1 MMWFLLLFL
10 HIAHVE
16 LVISQAEDKLI
27 LKNKGGYPCEG
38 YLEVYH
44 NNTWGYVG
52 DTHWSNNTEKVV
64 CKSTHCGEP
73 VENPVIDILKPSEDR
88 PIWLNEL
95 KCEGHESALWKCKH
109 PGWNYSH
116 YPKLTV
122 KKITCSSNITI
133 SLNGPKCAGAVQY
146 SIDGKS
152 GYFCKDRLEK
162 KEADLLCKYL
172 GCGEFKEILT
182 LKWMDS
188 ERSSSKMELDCSAF
202 QNADPDHLWQCVNGK
217 QDNSASCK
225 PVSVIC
231 EGHTRLQLKGNPSN
245 VCSGQLE
252 KEENNNW
259 VPVQQDNFDFDVCQQ
274 MHCGNSL
281 SPNKNL
287 NVTCTDEVKVVLKD
301 SKCYGTVNIEV
312 NDSVNPVCASTWTKT
327 EAELVCKELGCG
339 ELIYTEEHQNSGGIM
354 DHVSCKGSESSL
366 WHCQAQHGKNIQ
378 CSKQPYVVCSDS
390 VEVNLADGPGR
401 CAGRLEIKH
410 EGQWKKVPVKGWTD
424 AQSAAVCKQLQCG
437 EKGKT
442 EKFSQ
447 GSGSF
452 LSITCPR
459 NKKISKI
466 SECLTEN
473 SNNQFS
479 DRETEAAGIT
489 CEGHKVVFLSGTCSG
504 HVGIE
509 HGREIYWLSG
519 SKETWNQESADTV
532 CQQMHCGN
540 ASRFSFNSRADMI
553 NKVWKNSF
561 SCSSRKKSLF
571 ECSRTTPLPPDHH
584 NSTAYVK
591 CSGNIEM
598 RLTNSCWGKVRIRV
612 EEKEGDM
619 CADTWTEDKSVKLCE
634 KLNCGTPIKA
644 HNSPKDGD
652 ILFKSLHPTNQTTDL
667 TQSIFVKNQDND
679 KSCKEKPAYVV
690 CSGSVKPRFSIPSY
704 KCFGNVE
711 VEYEGKW
718 IPVCEDALKDTNN
731 GNTICQELKCGDAVE
746 TLPYFGPAPAE
757 KLAISN
763 LNCIANANSPLSAC
777 SSITASTAACKH
789 SGLRCSEWRT
799 MVPDK
804 KACSGT
810 VLVHWRQGLSAVS
823 RENFNETEKE
833 KLCQNMDCGGYQS
846 TNKIHPQTI
855 EIDSFWN
862 KSFSCGENPGSIWEC
877 ENKSTPSRKEPVF
890 IECKKEPSVSISQGC
905 RGEVRIDGVPVC
917 ASNWDLSYAHKVCQ
931 EKLCGNAVF
940 IESKASSKGSGN
952 IYHVSCE
959 KYHSIIGQCRRTKGK
974 CDKNVVFITCSES
987 VKFRTAE
994 KHGGVLYV
1002 IYRDKW
1008 ERVCP
1013 FNRSAVLER
1022 KLCEEIKKE
1031 NHSISTEDKQINLE
1045 TTLEFTDVTMDIKR
1059 SVKQCS
1065 CEKVSPATIICPG
1078 YVKPTPTPTSPSP
1091 PPPPSP
1097 TSPPPST
1104 SIAPIIVGVG
1114 FLLVVI
1120 ILISV
1125 FIRFC
1130 VKRARKSKVSSKMLP
1145 GKELEFESGE
1155 YEDVIDKENEMEDLS
1170 HGRVRSEAEMISEK
1184 DGQSVSSLPYE
1195 DIEADEARPLTFS
1208 GTTAPAARDINVH
1221 EGVHNENGVTY
1232 EEEDS
1237 QESYDDIGMITETAQ
1252 TTPEVHNSSQTI
1264 DDLNTAAPGLVERD
1278 EDYLEP
1284 DVDG

>member
-1 MMWFLLLFL
+1 MWFLLLLL
-10 HIAHVE
+10 HLAHIE

-44 NNTWGYVG
+44 NNISGYVG
-52 DTHWSNNTEKVV
+52 DTHWDKNTEKVV

-73 VENPVIDILKPSEDR
+73 VENSVTDTVKPSEDR

-109 PGWNYSH
+109 PGWKSSYYS
-116 YPKLTV
+116 KLTV
-122 KKITCSSNITI
+122 KKLKCSSNITL
-133 SLNGPKCAGAVQY
+133 SLDRHKCAGAVKY
-146 SIDGKS
+146 SIDGKPP
-152 GYFCKDRLEK
+152 GYFCNNSIGE
-162 KEADLLCKYL
+162 KEARLLCKNL
-172 GCGEFKEILT
+172 GCGGLREIPP
-182 LKWMDS
+182 S
-188 ERSSSKMELDCSAF
+188 ESMVSDNFRDSSKMKIDCSAF
-202 QNADPDHLWQCVNGK
+202 KNADPDHLWQCVNGE

-231 EGHTRLQLKGNPSN
+231 EGYTRLQLKGNQSN

-281 SPNKNL
+281 SPNNRTNKNL
-287 NVTCTDEVKVVLKD
+287 NVTCTDKVKVVLKHSGKD

-312 NDSVNPVCASTWTKT
+312 KGSVNPVCASSWTKT

-354 DHVSCKGSESSL
+354 DHVSCKGNESSL

-378 CSKQPYVVCSDS
+378 CSNQPYVVCSGS
-390 VEVNLADGPGR
+390 VEVKLADGPGR

-479 DRETEAAGIT
+479 DREAEAAGIT

-540 ASRFSFNSRADMI
+540 AANFSFNSTADMI

-561 SCSSRKKSLF
+561 SCSSRENSLF
-571 ECSRTTPLPPDHH
+571 ECNQTTPLPPDHH

-619 CADTWTEDKSVKLCE
+619 CGDTWTEDKSVKLCE

-679 KSCKEKPAYVV
+679 KSCKQKPAYVV

-746 TLPYFGPAPAE
+746 TLPYFGPAPAD

-777 SSITASTAACKH
+777 SSVTASTAACKH

-833 KLCQNMDCGGYQS
+833 KLCQDMDCGGYKS
-846 TNKIHPQTI
+846 TNEIHPQTI

-877 ENKSTPSRKEPVF
+877 ENKTTPSRKEPVF
-890 IECKKEPSVSISQGC
+890 IECKKEPSVSLSQGC
-905 RGEVRIDGVPVC
+905 RGEVRIDDVPVC

-931 EKLCGNAVF
+931 ENLCGNAVF
-940 IESKASSKGSGN
+940 IESKAPSKGSGN

-987 VKFRTAE
+987 VKFRTTE

-1002 IYRDKW
+1002 NYRDKW

-1013 FNRSAVLER
+1013 FNHSQNL
-1022 KLCEEIKKE
+1022 KLCEEIDKE
-1031 NHSISTEDKQINLE
+1031 TPSTSTEIKQVNLE
-1045 TTLEFTDVTMDIKR
+1045 TTLEFTDVTMDVRR
-1059 SVKQCS
+1059 SVKRSS
-1065 CEKVSPATIICPG
+1065 CESTNQVKIYCPD
-1078 YVKPTPTPTSPSP
+1078 YETLTTATPTPPRP
-1091 PPPPSP
+1091 PIP
-1097 TSPPPST
+1097 TG
-1104 SIAPIIVGVG
+1104 PIIVGVI
-1114 FLLVVI
+1114 FLLVVV
-1120 ILISV
+1120 ILISS
-1125 FIRFC
+1125 FIRMY
-1130 VKRARKSKVSSKMLP
+1130 VRRVRESRALARMLP
-1145 GKELEFESGE
+1145 GKDMEFESGD
-1155 YEDVIDKENEMEDLS
+1155 YEDVMDKDNEMEDFS
-1170 HGRVRSEAEMISEK
+1170 RGRFRSETEFVSEN
-1184 DGQSVSSLPYE
+1184 DGRSVSSLPYD
-1195 DIEADEARPLTFS
+1195 DIDEADEARPLTFPA
-1208 GTTAPAARDINVH
+1208 TTAPAAQDINVH
-1221 EGVHNENGVTY
+1221 EDGVTY
-1232 EEEDS
+1232 EVEDP
-1237 QESYDDIGMITETAQ
+1237 QESYDDIDTIPETAQ
-1252 TTPEVHNSSQTI
+1252 TTAEIHDSPETPH
-1264 DDLNTAAPGLVERD
+1264 DLNTAAPGLVKRD

-1284 DVDG
+1284 DQDK

>member
-1 MMWFLLLFL
+1 MMWFLLLLL
-10 HIAHVE
+10 HLAHIG
-16 LVISQAEDKLI
+16 LMISAEDKLI

-44 NNTWGYVG
+44 NNIWGYVG
-52 DTHWSNNTEKVV
+52 DRLWSNNTEKVV

-73 VENPVIDILKPSEDR
+73 VENSVTDIPKPSEDR

-95 KCEGHESALWKCKH
+95 ECKGHESALWKCKH
-109 PGWNYSH
+109 PGWNYSD
-116 YPKLTV
+116 YSKVTV
-122 KKITCSSNITI
+122 KKLKCSSNITL
-133 SLNGPKCAGAVQY
+133 SLDGPKCAGAVQY
-146 SIDGKS
+146 SVDGITQ
-152 GYFCKDRLEK
+152 GYFCNNNIGE
-162 KEADLLCKYL
+162 KEARLLCKNL
-172 GCGEFKEILT
+172 GCGGLREIPP
-182 LKWMDS
+182 S
-188 ERSSSKMELDCSAF
+188 ERGDRERFKKASKMKLDCSAF
-202 QNADPDHLWQCVNGK
+202 KNGDPDHLWQCANGN
-217 QDNSASCK
+217 DDSASCK
-225 PVSVIC
+225 TFSVIC
-231 EGHTRLQLKGNPSN
+231 EGYTRLQLKGNQSN

-287 NVTCTDEVKVVLKD
+287 NVTCTDKVKVVLKDSGKD

-312 NDSVNPVCASTWTKT
+312 KGSVNPVCASTWTKK

-339 ELIYTEEHQNSGGIM
+339 ELIYTKVERQNSRGIM
-354 DHVSCKGSESSL
+354 DRVSCKGNESSL
-366 WHCQAQHGKNIQ
+366 WHCQSQHGKNIQ

-410 EGQWKKVPVKGWTD
+410 EGQWKKVPAKEWTE

-591 CSGNIEM
+591 CSGNIKM

-619 CADTWTEDKSVKLCE
+619 CGDTWTEDKSVKLCE

-679 KSCKEKPAYVV
+679 KSCKQKPAYVV

-746 TLPYFGPAPAE
+746 TLPYFGPAPAD

-763 LNCIANANSPLSAC
+763 LNCTANANSPLSAC

-833 KLCQNMDCGGYQS
+833 KLCQDMDCGGYQS
-846 TNKIHPQTI
+846 TNEIHPQTI

-877 ENKSTPSRKEPVF
+877 ENKTTPSRKEPVF
-890 IECKKEPSVSISQGC
+890 IECKKEPNVSLSQGC
-905 RGEVRIDGVPVC
+905 RGEVRIDDVPVC

-931 EKLCGNAVF
+931 ENLCGNAVF
-940 IESKASSKGSGN
+940 IESKAPSKGSGN

-987 VKFRTAE
+987 VKFRTTE

-1002 IYRDKW
+1002 NYRDKW

-1013 FNRSAVLER
+1013 FRAEEKEYVQNLTA
-1022 KLCEEIKKE
+1022 KLCEEINNE
-1031 NHSISTEDKQINLE
+1031 THSGSTEDKQVSLE
-1045 TTLEFTDVTMDIKR
+1045 TTLEFTDVTMDVKR
-1059 SVKQCS
+1059 SVKQRS
-1065 CEKVSPATIICPG
+1065 CGNVSPAEILCYEPP
-1078 YVKPTPTPTSPSP
+1078 PTP
-1091 PPPPSP
+1091 PPPPSTP
-1097 TSPPPST
+1097 
-1104 SIAPIIVGVG
+1104 IAPIIVGVG
-1114 FLLVVI
+1114 FLLVVV
-1120 ILISV
+1120 ILILV
-1125 FIRFC
+1125 FLRFYL
-1130 VKRARKSKVSSKMLP
+1130 KRARKSNVSPRMLQD
-1145 GKELEFESGE
+1145 KEMEFESGE
-1155 YEDVIDKENEMEDLS
+1155 YEDVTNKENEMEDLS
-1170 HGRVRSEAEMISEK
+1170 HGRTRSEAELISEK
-1184 DGQSVSSLPYE
+1184 DGQNVSSYE
-1195 DIEADEARPLTFS
+1195 DVEADEARPLTFQ
-1208 GTTAPAARDINVH
+1208 GTTVININTH
-1221 EGVHNENGVTY
+1221 EDGVTY
-1232 EEEDS
+1232 EVEDP
-1237 QESYDDIGMITETAQ
+1237 QENYDDIDTIPGTTQ
-1252 TTPEVHNSSQTI
+1252 TTAEVHESLETSH
-1264 DDLNTAAPGLVERD
+1264 DLNSAAPGLVERD

>member
-1 MMWFLLLFL
+1 MMWFLLLLL
-10 HIAHVE
+10 HLAHIE
-16 LVISQAEDKLI
+16 LMISQAEDKLI

-44 NNTWGYVG
+44 NNIWGFVG
-52 DTHWSNNTEKVV
+52 DKHWDKNTEKVV

-73 VENPVIDILKPSEDR
+73 VENSVTDIPKPSKHST
-88 PIWLNEL
+88 IWLNEL
-95 KCEGHESALWKCKH
+95 KCEGDESTLWECKH
-109 PGWNYSH
+109 PGWNYSD
-116 YPKLTV
+116 YSRVTV
-122 KKITCSSNITI
+122 KKITCSSNITL
-133 SLNGPKCAGAVQY
+133 SLDGPKCAGAVQY
-146 SIDGKS
+146 SVDGITQ
-152 GYFCKDRLEK
+152 GYFCNNNIGE
-162 KEADLLCKYL
+162 KEARLLCESL
-172 GCGEFKEILT
+172 GCGGLREIPL
-182 LKWMDS
+182 S
-188 ERSSSKMELDCSAF
+188 ERGDRERFKKASKMKLDCSAF
-202 QNADPDHLWQCVNGK
+202 KKADPDHLWQCVNGN
-217 QDNSASCK
+217 DDSASCK
-225 PVSVIC
+225 PFSVIC
-231 EGHTRLQLKGNPSN
+231 EGYTRLQLKGNQSN

-259 VPVQQDNFDFDVCQQ
+259 VPVQQDNFTFDVCQQ

-281 SPNKNL
+281 STNKNL
-287 NVTCTDEVKVVLKD
+287 NVTCTDEVKVVLRSGKD
-301 SKCYGTVNIEV
+301 SKCYGTVNFEV
-312 NDSVNPVCASTWTKT
+312 NGSVDPVCASTWTKK

-339 ELIYTEEHQNSGGIM
+339 ELIYTKEHQNSRGIM
-354 DHVSCKGSESSL
+354 DHVSCKGNESSL
-366 WHCQAQHGKNIQ
+366 WHCKAQHGKDIQ
-378 CSKQPYVVCSDS
+378 CSKQPYVVCSGS
-390 VEVNLADGPGR
+390 VEVKLADGPGR

-410 EGQWKKVPVKGWTD
+410 EGQWKKVPENEWTD
-424 AQSAAVCKQLQCG
+424 VQSAAVCKQLQCG

-452 LSITCPR
+452 LSITCPT
-459 NKKISKI
+459 NKKISNI

-473 SNNQFS
+473 SKKQLL
-479 DRETEAAGIT
+479 DQETGAVGIT

-519 SKETWNQESADTV
+519 SNETWNNVSADTV

-540 ASRFSFNSRADMI
+540 AASFSFNSRADMI
-553 NKVWKNSF
+553 NKVWKDSF

-571 ECSRTTPLPPDHH
+571 ECNQTTPLPPDHH

-612 EEKEGDM
+612 EGKEGDM

-652 ILFKSLHPTNQTTDL
+652 ILFNSLHTTNQTTDL

-679 KSCKEKPAYVV
+679 KSCKQKPAYVV

-704 KCFGNVE
+704 KCFGNIE

-731 GNTICQELKCGDAVE
+731 RNTICQELKCGDAVE
-746 TLPYFGPAPAE
+746 TLPYFGPAPAD

-810 VLVHWRQGLSAVS
+810 VLVHWRQGPSAVS
-823 RENFNETEKE
+823 RDDFNETEK
-833 KLCQNMDCGGYQS
+833 KRLCQDMDCGGYQS
-846 TNKIHPQTI
+846 TNKNHPQTI

-862 KSFSCGENPGSIWEC
+862 KRFSCGKNPGSIWEC
-877 ENKSTPSRKEPVF
+877 ENKTTPSRKEPVF
-890 IECKKEPSVSISQGC
+890 IECQNEPNVSLSQDC

-917 ASNWDLSYAHKVCQ
+917 ASNWDLSNGDLSYAHRVCQ

-940 IESKASSKGSGN
+940 IKPKAPSKGSGN

-959 KYHSIIGQCRRTKGK
+959 KYHSILGQCRRTKGK
-974 CDKNVVFITCSES
+974 CDTNVVFITCSES

-994 KHGGVLYV
+994 KHGVLEV
-1002 IYRDKW
+1002 NYRYNW

-1013 FNRSAVLER
+1013 FNPSQDLKA
-1022 KLCEEIKKE
+1022 KLCKEINNETHSGSTEIK
-1031 NHSISTEDKQINLE
+1031 QVNLE
-1045 TTLEFTDVTMDIKR
+1045 TTLEFNNDTMDVKR
-1059 SVKQCS
+1059 TVKQRS
-1065 CEKVSPATIICPG
+1065 CGKVSPAEILCYEPP
-1078 YVKPTPTPTSPSP
+1078 PT
-1091 PPPPSP
+1091 PPPPS
-1097 TSPPPST
+1097 ST
-1104 SIAPIIVGVG
+1104 PIAPIIVGVG
-1114 FLLVVI
+1114 FLLVVV
-1120 ILISV
+1120 ILILV
-1125 FIRFC
+1125 FVRFYL
-1130 VKRARKSKVSSKMLP
+1130 KRARKSSSRMLP
-1145 GKELEFESGE
+1145 DKEMEFESGE
-1155 YEDVIDKENEMEDLS
+1155 YEDVTNKENEMEDLS
-1170 HGRVRSEAEMISEK
+1170 HGRARSEAELISEK

-1195 DIEADEARPLTFS
+1195 DVEADEARPLTFP
-1208 GTTAPAARDINVH
+1208 GTTAININTH
-1221 EGVHNENGVTY
+1221 EDGVAYEVEDPQEN
-1232 EEEDS
+1232 
-1237 QESYDDIGMITETAQ
+1237 YDDIDTIPGTTQ
-1252 TTPEVHNSSQTI
+1252 TTAEVHDSPQTSH
-1264 DDLNTAAPGLVERD
+1264 DLNTAAPGLVERD

>member
-1 MMWFLLLFL
+1 MWFLLLLL
-10 HIAHVE
+10 HLAHIE
-16 LVISQAEDKLI
+16 LMISQAEDRLI

-52 DTHWSNNTEKVV
+52 DTHWDKNTEKVA

-73 VENPVIDILKPSEDR
+73 ADSSVTDIGKPSEDR

-95 KCEGHESALWKCKH
+95 KCEGDESALWECKH
-109 PGWNYSH
+109 PGWNSSYYS
-116 YPKLTV
+116 KLTV

-133 SLNGPKCAGAVQY
+133 SLDGPKCAGAVKY
-146 SIDGKS
+146 SIDGKFD
-152 GYFCKDRLEK
+152 GYFCNSNIGET
-162 KEADLLCKYL
+162 EARLLCKSL
-172 GCGEFKEILT
+172 GCGGLRQIP
-182 LKWMDS
+182 S
-188 ERSSSKMELDCSAF
+188 EWEDMERNAAKMKLDCSAF
-202 QNADPDHLWQCVNGK
+202 KNADPDHLWQCVKGN
-217 QDNSASCK
+217 DDSASCK
-225 PVSVIC
+225 PFSVIC
-231 EGHTRLQLKGNPSN
+231 EGYTRLQLKGNQSN

-281 SPNKNL
+281 SPSNSTNKNL
-287 NVTCTDEVKVVLKD
+287 NVTCTDEVKVVLHSGKD

-312 NDSVNPVCASTWTKT
+312 NGSDNPVCASTWTKK

-339 ELIYTEEHQNSGGIM
+339 KLIYTKVERQNSGGIM

-366 WHCQAQHGKNIQ
+366 WHCEAQHGDNIQ
-378 CSKQPYVVCSDS
+378 CSKQPYVVCSGS
-390 VEVNLADGPGR
+390 AEVKLADGPGR

-410 EGQWKKVPVKGWTD
+410 EGRWRKVLKTGWTE

-447 GSGSF
+447 GSDSF
-452 LSITCPR
+452 PSVKCPE
-459 NKKISKI
+459 NKEKI
-466 SECLTEN
+466 SECLTANSN
-473 SNNQFS
+473 SNNQLL
-479 DRETEAAGIT
+479 DQEVEAVGIT

-540 ASRFSFNSRADMI
+540 AASFSFHSRADMI
-553 NKVWKNSF
+553 NKVWKDSF

-571 ECSRTTPLPPDHH
+571 ECNQTTPLPPDHQT
-584 NSTAYVK
+584 STAYVK

-598 RLTNSCWGKVRIRV
+598 RLMNSCWGKVRIRV
-612 EEKEGDM
+612 EGKEGDM

-644 HNSPKDGD
+644 HNSPRDGD
-652 ILFKSLHPTNQTTDL
+652 IIIKSLHPTNQTTDL

-679 KSCKEKPAYVV
+679 NSCNQKPAYVV

-704 KCFGNVE
+704 KCFGNIE

-731 GNTICQELKCGDAVE
+731 RNTICQELKCGDAVE
-746 TLPYFGPAPAE
+746 TLPYFGPAAD

-763 LNCIANANSPLSAC
+763 LNCTANANSPLSAC

-810 VLVHWRQGLSAVS
+810 VLVHWRQGPSAVS
-823 RENFNETEKE
+823 RENFSETEKE
-833 KLCQNMDCGGYQS
+833 KLCQDMDCGGHQS
-846 TNKIHPQTI
+846 TNKSHPQTI

-862 KSFSCGENPGSIWEC
+862 KRFSCGKNPGSIWEC
-877 ENKSTPSRKEPVF
+877 ENKTTPSRKEPVF
-890 IECKKEPSVSISQGC
+890 IECQKEPSVSLSQNC
-905 RGEVRIDGVPVC
+905 SGEVRIDGVPVC

-940 IESKASSKGSGN
+940 IKPKAPSKGSGN

-974 CDKNVVFITCSES
+974 CDTNAVFITCSES

-1002 IYRDKW
+1002 NYRDKW

-1013 FNRSAVLER
+1013 YNPSQDLKA
-1022 KLCEEIKKE
+1022 KLCEEIS
-1031 NHSISTEDKQINLE
+1031 NVTHSGSKEDKQVNLE
-1045 TTLEFTDVTMDIKR
+1045 TTLEFTDVTMDVKR
-1059 SVKQCS
+1059 AVKQRS
-1065 CEKVSPATIICPG
+1065 CGNASPAEIFC
-1078 YVKPTPTPTSPSP
+1078 YESAPTL
-1091 PPPPSP
+1091 PPPS
-1097 TSPPPST
+1097 SPP
-1104 SIAPIIVGVG
+1104 IAPIIVGVG
-1114 FLLVVI
+1114 FLLVVV
-1120 ILISV
+1120 ILILV
-1125 FIRFC
+1125 FVRFC
-1130 VKRARKSKVSSKMLP
+1130 LKRARKSKVSPRMLP
-1145 GKELEFESGE
+1145 DKEMEFESGE
-1155 YEDVIDKENEMEDLS
+1155 YEDVTNKENEMEDLS
-1170 HGRVRSEAEMISEK
+1170 HGRARSEAELISEK

-1195 DIEADEARPLTFS
+1195 DVEADEARPLTFP

-1221 EGVHNENGVTY
+1221 EDEVTY
-1232 EEEDS
+1232 EVEDP
-1237 QESYDDIGMITETAQ
+1237 QESYDDIDTIPGPTQ
-1252 TTPEVHNSSQTI
+1252 TTAEVHDSPETSH
-1264 DDLNTAAPGLVERD
+1264 DLNTAAPGLVERD

>member
-1 MMWFLLLFL
+1 MWFLLLFL

-44 NNTWGYVG
+44 NNISGYVG
-52 DTHWSNNTEKVV
+52 DTHWDKNTEKVV

-95 KCEGHESALWKCKH
+95 KCEGHESALWEC
-109 PGWNYSH
+109 
-116 YPKLTV
+116 
-122 KKITCSSNITI
+122 NITI

-152 GYFCKDRLEK
+152 GYFCKDRL
-162 KEADLLCKYL
+162 
-172 GCGEFKEILT
+172 
-182 LKWMDS
+182 
-188 ERSSSKMELDCSAF
+188 
-202 QNADPDHLWQCVNGK
+202 
-217 QDNSASCK
+217 
-225 PVSVIC
+225 
-231 EGHTRLQLKGNPSN
+231 GHTRLQLKGYPSN

-281 SPNKNL
+281 SPNNSTNKNL
-287 NVTCTDEVKVVLKD
+287 NVTCTDKVKVVLKHSGKD

-312 NDSVNPVCASTWTKT
+312 NDSVNPVCASSWTKT

-366 WHCQAQHGKNIQ
+366 WHCQSQHGKNIQ

-390 VEVNLADGPGR
+390 VEVKLADGPGR

-410 EGQWKKVPVKGWTD
+410 EGQWKKVLAKEWTE

-479 DRETEAAGIT
+479 DREAEAAGIT

-571 ECSRTTPLPPDHH
+571 ECNQTTPLPPDHH

-634 KLNCGTPIKA
+634 KMNCGTPIKA

-679 KSCKEKPAYVV
+679 KSCKQKPAYVV
-690 CSGSVKPRFSIPSY
+690 CSGRVKPRFSIPSY

-746 TLPYFGPAPAE
+746 TLPYFGPAPAD

-833 KLCQNMDCGGYQS
+833 KLCQDMDCGGYQS
-846 TNKIHPQTI
+846 TNEIHPQTI

-877 ENKSTPSRKEPVF
+877 ENKSTPSRNEPVF
-890 IECKKEPSVSISQGC
+890 IECKKEPSVSLSQGC
-905 RGEVRIDGVPVC
+905 RGEVRIDDVPVC

-931 EKLCGNAVF
+931 ENLCGNAVF
-940 IESKASSKGSGN
+940 IESKAPSKGSGN

-974 CDKNVVFITCSES
+974 CDTNVVFITCSES
-987 VKFRTAE
+987 VKFRTTE
-994 KHGGVLYV
+994 KHGGVLEV
-1002 IYRDKW
+1002 NYRDKW
-1008 ERVCP
+1008 ERV
-1013 FNRSAVLER
+1013 
-1022 KLCEEIKKE
+1022 
-1031 NHSISTEDKQINLE
+1031 NLE
-1045 TTLEFTDVTMDIKR
+1045 TTLEFTDVTMDVKYA
-1059 SVKQCS
+1059 VKQRS
-1065 CEKVSPATIICPG
+1065 CG
-1078 YVKPTPTPTSPSP
+1078 
-1091 PPPPSP
+1091 
-1097 TSPPPST
+1097 
-1104 SIAPIIVGVG
+1104 
-1114 FLLVVI
+1114 
-1120 ILISV
+1120 
-1125 FIRFC
+1125 
-1130 VKRARKSKVSSKMLP
+1130 KVSSATIFCEVRMLP
-1145 GKELEFESGE
+1145 GKELEFEGGKH
-1155 YEDVIDKENEMEDLS
+1155 EDVIDKENEMEDFSCTALLLPAD
-1170 HGRVRSEAEMISEK
+1170 RSK
-1184 DGQSVSSLPYE
+1184 TYTFN
-1195 DIEADEARPLTFS
+1195 LTK
-1208 GTTAPAARDINVH
+1208 I
-1221 EGVHNENGVTY
+1221 
-1232 EEEDS
+1232 
-1237 QESYDDIGMITETAQ
+1237 
-1252 TTPEVHNSSQTI
+1252 
-1264 DDLNTAAPGLVERD
+1264 
-1278 EDYLEP
+1278 
-1284 DVDG
+1284 

>member
-1 MMWFLLLFL
+1 MWFLLLLL
-10 HIAHVE
+10 HLAHIE
-16 LVISQAEDKLI
+16 LVISQAEDRLI
-27 LKNKGGYPCEG
+27 LKNGNKGGYPCEG

-52 DTHWSNNTEKVV
+52 DTRWSKNTEKVA

-73 VENPVIDILKPSEDR
+73 VDSSVKDILKPSEDR

-95 KCEGHESALWKCKH
+95 KCEGHESALWECKH
-109 PGWNYSH
+109 PGWNSSYYS
-116 YPKLTV
+116 KVTV
-122 KKITCSSNITI
+122 KKLKCSSNITL
-133 SLNGPKCAGAVQY
+133 SLDGPKCAGAVQY
-146 SIDGKS
+146 SIDGES
-152 GYFCKDRLEK
+152 GYFCNNNIGE
-162 KEADLLCKYL
+162 KEASLLCKSL
-172 GCGEFKEILT
+172 RCGGLREIPP
-182 LKWMDS
+182 S
-188 ERSSSKMELDCSAF
+188 ERMVSEKFTGSTKMNLDCSTF
-202 QNADPDHLWQCVNGK
+202 KNADPDHLWQCVKGN
-217 QDNSASCK
+217 DDSASCK
-225 PVSVIC
+225 PFSVIC
-231 EGHTRLQLKGNPSN
+231 EGFMRLQLKGNQSN

-281 SPNKNL
+281 SPNNSTNKNL
-287 NVTCTDEVKVVLKD
+287 NVTCTDEVKVVLKHSGKD

-312 NDSVNPVCASTWTKT
+312 NGSVKPVCASTWNES

-339 ELIYTEEHQNSGGIM
+339 KLIYTQEHGNSRGIM

-366 WHCQAQHGKNIQ
+366 WHCPAKHDKNIQ
-378 CSKQPYVVCSDS
+378 CSNQPYVVCSDS
-390 VEVNLADGPGR
+390 VEVKLADGPGR

-410 EGQWKKVPVKGWTD
+410 GDQWRKVLKTGWTED
-424 AQSAAVCKQLQCG
+424 QSAAVCKQLQCG

-447 GSGSF
+447 GSASF
-452 LSITCPR
+452 LSLTCPE
-459 NKKISKI
+459 NKKISNI

-473 SNNQFS
+473 SNKENP
-479 DRETEAAGIT
+479 DREAEAVGIT

-519 SKETWNQESADTV
+519 SNETWNQASADTV

-540 ASRFSFNSRADMI
+540 ATSFSFHSRADMI
-553 NKVWKNSF
+553 NKVWKDSF

-571 ECSRTTPLPPDHH
+571 ECNRNTTLPPDHQT
-584 NSTAYVK
+584 STAHVK

-612 EEKEGDM
+612 EGKEGDM

-652 ILFKSLHPTNQTTDL
+652 IIIKSLHPTNQTKDL

-679 KSCKEKPAYVV
+679 NSCNQKPAYVV

-704 KCFGNVE
+704 KCFGNIE

-731 GNTICQELKCGDAVE
+731 RNTICQELKCGDAVE
-746 TLPYFGPAPAE
+746 TRPYFGPAAD
-757 KLAISN
+757 KLAILN
-763 LNCIANANSPLSAC
+763 LNCTANANSSLSAC

-810 VLVHWRQGLSAVS
+810 VLVHWRQGPSAVS
-823 RENFNETEKE
+823 RENFSETEKE
-833 KLCQNMDCGGYQS
+833 KLCQDMNCGGRQS
-846 TNKIHPQTI
+846 TNKSHPQTI

-862 KSFSCGENPGSIWEC
+862 KRFSCGKNPGSIWEC
-877 ENKSTPSRKEPVF
+877 ENKTTPSRKEPVF
-890 IECKKEPSVSISQGC
+890 IECQKEPNVSLSQNC
-905 RGEVRIDGVPVC
+905 SGEVRIDGVPVC

-940 IESKASSKGSGN
+940 IKPKAPSKGSGN

-974 CDKNVVFITCSES
+974 CDTNVVFITCSES
-987 VKFRTAE
+987 VKFRTTE

-1002 IYRDKW
+1002 SYRDKW

-1013 FNRSAVLER
+1013 FNPSQYLEA
-1022 KLCEEIKKE
+1022 KLCQEINNVTHSSSKE
-1031 NHSISTEDKQINLE
+1031 NKQVNLE
-1045 TTLEFTDVTMDIKR
+1045 TTLEFTDTMDVKR
-1059 SVKQCS
+1059 AVKQHS
-1065 CEKVSPATIICPG
+1065 CGNAFPATITCYI
-1078 YVKPTPTPTSPSP
+1078 TEP

-1097 TSPPPST
+1097 THPPIPKG
-1104 SIAPIIVGVG
+1104 PVIVGVI
-1114 FLLVVI
+1114 FLLVVV
-1120 ILISV
+1120 ILISS
-1125 FIRFC
+1125 FIRLY
-1130 VKRARKSKVSSKMLP
+1130 VRRVRESRALARMLP
-1145 GKELEFESGE
+1145 GKEMEFESGD
-1155 YEDVIDKENEMEDLS
+1155 YEDVMDKDNEMEDFS
-1170 HGRVRSEAEMISEK
+1170 RGRFRSETEFVSEN
-1184 DGQSVSSLPYE
+1184 DGRSVSSLPYD
-1195 DIEADEARPLTFS
+1195 DIDEADEARPLTFPA
-1208 GTTAPAARDINVH
+1208 TTAPAARDINVH
-1221 EGVHNENGVTY
+1221 EDGVTY
-1232 EEEDS
+1232 EVEDP
-1237 QESYDDIGMITETAQ
+1237 QESYDDIDTVPETAQ
-1252 TTPEVHNSSQTI
+1252 TTAEVHDSPETQH
-1264 DDLNTAAPGLVERD
+1264 DLNTAAPGLVKRD

-1284 DVDG
+1284 DQDE

>member
-1 MMWFLLLFL
+1 MMWFLLLLL
-10 HIAHVE
+10 HLAHIE
-16 LVISQAEDKLI
+16 LMISQAEDRLI

-44 NNTWGYVG
+44 KNTWGYVG
-52 DTHWSNNTEKVV
+52 DTLWSKNTEKVV

-73 VENPVIDILKPSEDR
+73 VDSSVKDILKPSEDST
-88 PIWLNEL
+88 IWLNEL
-95 KCEGHESALWKCKH
+95 KCEGDESALWECKH
-109 PGWNYSH
+109 PGWHSGYYS
-116 YPKLTV
+116 KLTV
-122 KKITCSSNITI
+122 KKLKCSSNITL
-133 SLNGPKCAGAVQY
+133 SLDGPKCAGAVQY
-146 SIDGKS
+146 SIDGES
-152 GYFCKDRLEK
+152 GYFCNNNNIGE
-162 KEADLLCKYL
+162 KEARLLCKSL
-172 GCGEFKEILT
+172 RCGGLRKIPP
-182 LKWMDS
+182 S
-188 ERSSSKMELDCSAF
+188 ERMVSEKFTGSTKMKLDCSAF
-202 QNADPDHLWQCVNGK
+202 KNADPDHLWQCVKGN
-217 QDNSASCK
+217 DDSASCK
-225 PVSVIC
+225 PFSVIC
-231 EGHTRLQLKGNPSN
+231 EGFMRLQLKGNQSN

-281 SPNKNL
+281 SPNNSTNKNL
-287 NVTCTDEVKVVLKD
+287 NVTCTDEVKVVLKHSGKD

-312 NDSVNPVCASTWTKT
+312 NGSVKPVCASNWTKS

-339 ELIYTEEHQNSGGIM
+339 KLIYTQERQNSRGIM

-366 WHCQAQHGKNIQ
+366 WHCEAQHGDNIQ

-390 VEVNLADGPGR
+390 VEVKLADGPGR
-401 CAGRLEIKH
+401 CAGRLEIKL
-410 EGQWKKVPVKGWTD
+410 EGQWRKVPADEWTED
-424 AQSAAVCKQLQCG
+424 QSAAVCKQLQCG

-452 LSITCPR
+452 LSLKCPE
-459 NKKISKI
+459 NKKISTI

-473 SNNQFS
+473 SNNKFS
-479 DRETEAAGIT
+479 NQEVKAVGIT

-519 SKETWNQESADTV
+519 SKETWNQESADSV

-540 ASRFSFNSRADMI
+540 AASFSFRSRADMI
-553 NKVWKNSF
+553 NKVWKDSF

-571 ECSRTTPLPPDHH
+571 ECNQTTPLPPDHQT
-584 NSTAYVK
+584 STAYVK

-598 RLTNSCWGKVRIRV
+598 RLTNSCWGKVKIHV
-612 EEKEGDM
+612 EGKEGDM

-644 HNSPKDGD
+644 HNSPRDGD
-652 ILFKSLHPTNQTTDL
+652 ILFKSLHPTNQTKDL

-679 KSCKEKPAYVV
+679 NSCRQKPAYVV

-704 KCFGNVE
+704 KCFGNIE

-731 GNTICQELKCGDAVE
+731 RNTICQELKCGDAVE
-746 TLPYFGPAPAE
+746 TLLYFGPAAD

-763 LNCIANANSPLSAC
+763 LNCTANANSSLSAC

-810 VLVHWRQGLSAVS
+810 VLVHWRQGPSAVS
-823 RENFNETEKE
+823 RENFSETEKE
-833 KLCQNMDCGGYQS
+833 KLCQDMDCGGHQS
-846 TNKIHPQTI
+846 TNKSHPQTI

-862 KSFSCGENPGSIWEC
+862 KRFSCGKNPGSIWEC
-877 ENKSTPSRKEPVF
+877 ENKTTPSRKEPVF
-890 IECKKEPSVSISQGC
+890 IECQKEPSVSLSQNC
-905 RGEVRIDGVPVC
+905 SGEVKIDGVPVC

-940 IESKASSKGSGN
+940 IKPKAPSKGSGN

-974 CDKNVVFITCSES
+974 CDTNVVFITCSES
-987 VKFRTAE
+987 VKFRTTE

-1002 IYRDKW
+1002 NYRDKW

-1013 FNRSAVLER
+1013 YNPSQDLKA
-1022 KLCEEIKKE
+1022 KLCEEIS
-1031 NHSISTEDKQINLE
+1031 NVTHSSSKEDKQVNLE
-1045 TTLEFTDVTMDIKR
+1045 TTLESTDDTMDVKR
-1059 SVKQCS
+1059 AVKQRS
-1065 CEKVSPATIICPG
+1065 CGNASPAEIFCYEPP
-1078 YVKPTPTPTSPSP
+1078 PTLP
-1091 PPPPSP
+1091 PPPP
-1097 TSPPPST
+1097 

-1114 FLLVVI
+1114 FLLVVV
-1120 ILISV
+1120 ILILV
-1125 FIRFC
+1125 FVRFYL
-1130 VKRARKSKVSSKMLP
+1130 KRARKSKVPSRMLP
-1145 GKELEFESGE
+1145 DKEMEFESGE
-1155 YEDVIDKENEMEDLS
+1155 YEDVTNKENEMEDLS
-1170 HGRVRSEAEMISEK
+1170 HGRARSEAELISEK

-1195 DIEADEARPLTFS
+1195 DVEADEARPLTFP

-1221 EGVHNENGVTY
+1221 EDEVTY
-1232 EEEDS
+1232 EVEDP
-1237 QESYDDIGMITETAQ
+1237 QESYDDIDTIPGPTQ
-1252 TTPEVHNSSQTI
+1252 TTAEVHDSPETSH
-1264 DDLNTAAPGLVERD
+1264 DLNTAAPGLVERD